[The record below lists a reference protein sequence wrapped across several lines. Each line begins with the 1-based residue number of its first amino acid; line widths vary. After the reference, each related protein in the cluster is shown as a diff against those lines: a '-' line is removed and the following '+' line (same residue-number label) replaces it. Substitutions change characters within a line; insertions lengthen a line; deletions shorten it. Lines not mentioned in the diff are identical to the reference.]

1 MTGRE
6 SNKSLQSYNSKH
18 TGRSGLSR
26 GEAYYACLNALRAGE
41 SPLALADEYGEW
53 AVREAVE
60 THSAATADLQD
71 MRQEVVQSLRR
82 EMHMPP
88 KATTRVS
95 AGSSLLKV
103 MASYDLKKLER
114 EKQLRDPET
123 RQEAARELRDL
134 SDDMY
139 DLLVD
144 VWIREHPHAPRVEQ
158 FVSELVSSPSW
169 EAVLEEAG
177 WVRK

>member
-26 GEAYYACLNALRAGE
+26 GEAYYACLTALRAGE

-82 EMHMPP
+82 D
-88 KATTRVS
+88 ATGWC
-95 AGSSLLKV
+95 A
-103 MASYDLKKLER
+103 
-114 EKQLRDPET
+114 
-123 RQEAARELRDL
+123 
-134 SDDMY
+134 
-139 DLLVD
+139 VD
-144 VWIREHPHAPRVEQ
+144 QHGPRAYR
-158 FVSELVSSPSW
+158 P
-169 EAVLEEAG
+169 G
-177 WVRK
+177 HRC